1 MQVGKGQRRRRQRS
15 RRVGTQTLLFLP
27 RPEVR
32 ALYSHG
38 RYFNSAVG
46 STVVQIAKKVV
57 GCKKVIGIAGGKEKC
72 DW

>member
-1 MQVGKGQRRRRQRS
+1 MS
-15 RRVGTQTLLFLP
+15 RVRDDIIAGTYRKLTL
-27 RPEVR
+27 VDA
-32 ALYSHG
+32 ALTPY
-38 RYFNSAVG
+38 RAVG